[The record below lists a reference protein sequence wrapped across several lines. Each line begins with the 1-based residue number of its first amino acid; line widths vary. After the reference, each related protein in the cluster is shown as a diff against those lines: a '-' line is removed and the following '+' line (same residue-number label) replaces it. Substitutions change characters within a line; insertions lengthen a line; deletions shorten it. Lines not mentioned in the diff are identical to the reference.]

1 MRQTQLVEDVCR
13 MLGQVGLPAYDV
25 LGPGVAA
32 AWDGAF
38 VEAVRAFIGDADT
51 FPIVELEVLV
61 GLPVALLDQALAGGA
76 LDQPCDQPWGFCSVT
91 LLACVFVEEFSRQRE
106 VLI

>member
-1 MRQTQLVEDVCR
+1 

-32 AWDGAF
+32 AWDGAS
-38 VEAVRAFIGDADT
+38 VETVRAFIGDADT

-61 GLPVALLDQALAGGA
+61 DLPVALLDEALAGGA
-76 LDQPCDQPWGFCSVT
+76 LDEPCDQPWGPFTVS
-91 LLACVFVEEFSRQRE
+91 LLICVYFEEFSRQRE
-106 VLI
+106 VFVCYIFYLLPC